1 MSSPLAFSPNKLALL
16 EKLLRQN
23 GFRAGSAER
32 IAPRAHANH
41 PAPLSFAQQRLW
53 FLQQLDPESHL
64 YNIHLPIKIEG
75 ELRVAALEQS
85 INEIVRRHEALRTT
99 FRQIGKEPMQ
109 FIKPSFRVE
118 LVPIEISG
126 DSEAAEW
133 IINASYHGSLSR

>member
-1 MSSPLAFSPNKLALL
+1 MSSRLAFSSNKLALL
-16 EKLLRQN
+16 EKLLRQD
-23 GFRAGSAER
+23 GFHARGAER
-32 IAPRAHANH
+32 IAPRAHPNH

-75 ELRVAALEQS
+75 ELRIAALEQG

-109 FIKPSFRVE
+109 SVRPSFRVE

-126 DSEAAEW
+126 DGEVVEW
-133 IINASYHGSLSR
+133 IKKESQ